1 MASISKVSEITITHL
16 SNYLHIDNPT
26 SDQLDEL
33 GTMLNSAKAYVS
45 SYVGLPLTA
54 PADDEETLEVDES
67 DVDNIDN
74 HPEFVSA
81 VMVLVQNQY
90 DNRTFYT
97 DKGQVESVLNSILN
111 LHSRN
116 LL

>member
-1 MASISKVSEITITHL
+1 MASITKVSDITITYL
-16 SNYLHIDNPT
+16 ANYLHIDNPT

-45 SYVGLPLTA
+45 SYVGLPISA
-54 PADDEETLEVDES
+54 PADDEETIDVDES
-67 DVDNIDN
+67 DVDNLDS
-74 HPEFVSA
+74 HAEFVSA

-97 DKGQVESVLNSILN
+97 DKGQVESVINSILN

>member
-1 MASISKVSEITITHL
+1 MASINKVSDITITIL
-16 SNYLHIDNPT
+16 ADYLHIDNPT

-45 SYVGLPLTA
+45 SYVGLPLSA
-54 PADDEETLEVDES
+54 PADDAETATDES
-67 DVDNIDN
+67 AVDNLDS

-97 DKGQVESVLNSILN
+97 DKGQVESVINSILN